1 MDIHS
6 DPIVLDPEGSD
17 IQGEITRIRKQGPVT
32 LVELPGGVRAWSVVD
47 AALLKKILSGD
58 EVSKDPRRHWPA
70 FQNGE
75 IPADWELGNWVQV
88 PSMFTAYGD
97 DHRRLR
103 KAVAQAFTH
112 RRTAALEPRIK
123 EIVEE
128 LLASLEAKAPGQ
140 VVDLR
145 EEFAY
150 PLPIRV
156 ISELLGV
163 PERLNQP
170 LRTCVDSVFDTGV
183 SKETA
188 MATQEQMITLL
199 QELVAYRRANPD
211 QDMTTALIQAADDP
225 ETNFSEYEL
234 IGTLYLTVNAGHE
247 TTVSLLDQAIYL
259 LLTHQQYL
267 TAASDGRLN
276 WDQVIE
282 EVLRFESPAA
292 HVPLR
297 YAVKDINLGVASIA
311 TGDPILV
318 CYAAASRDPEVHGET
333 ADRFDPTRASVRDH
347 MAFGHGA
354 HHCLGAPLAR
364 LEARVAL
371 PAIFARFPTMELESE
386 GLGTTPGFIS
396 NGHRRLPVLLNC
408 A

>member
-17 IQGEITRIRKQGPVT
+17 IQGEIAHIRKQGPVT

-47 AALLKKILSGD
+47 AALLKKILSSD

-103 KAVAQAFTH
+103 KAVAQAFT
-112 RRTAALEPRIK
+112 RGRTAALEPRIK

-128 LLASLEAKAPGQ
+128 LLANLEATPPGQ

-156 ISELLGV
+156 ISELLGA
-163 PERLNQP
+163 PERLSQP
-170 LRTCVDSVFDTGV
+170 LRKCVDSVFDTGV

-188 MATQEQMITLL
+188 MATQEQMIALL

-211 QDMTTALIQAADDP
+211 QDMTTALVQAADDP
-225 ETNFSEYEL
+225 GTNFSEAEL

-259 LLTHQQYL
+259 LLTHQQHL
-267 TAASDGRLN
+267 AAASEGRLD

-297 YAVKDINLGVASIA
+297 YAVKDITLGGASIA
-311 TGDPILV
+311 AGDPILV
-318 CYAAASRDPEVHGET
+318 CYAGASRDPAVHGET
-333 ADRFDPTRASVRDH
+333 TDRFDPTRASVRDH

-354 HHCLGAPLAR
+354 HHCVGAPLAR

-371 PAIFARFPTMELESE
+371 PAIFARFPAMELGSE
-386 GLGTTPGFIS
+386 ELGTTPGFIS
-396 NGHRRLPVLLNC
+396 NGHHRLPVLLNR